1 MSDRGRS
8 RSRSPPRRGYSDRG
22 GREGGHGGGGAPSRR
37 GQGVSVLVR
46 NLPLDTRPSEIR
58 QLFEKYGRLFDV
70 YLPKD
75 FKSGRPKGF
84 GFVEFERADDADEAI
99 YQLDRREFGG
109 REMTVVLAKEG
120 RKPAD
125 QMRGKFGTG
134 GGGRDGGGYRGGGS
148 GGGRRRSRSRD
159 RGGRGR
165 SRSRSR
171 SRSRDNR
178 RRGRS
183 PSRSR
188 SRSPLAGRS
197 PPPPRSRSRTR
208 SPERMSP
215 GDDNG
220 GGEAAEPAAAGERS
234 RSRSPA
240 MEHAAGGEEA

>member
-1 MSDRGRS
+1 M
-8 RSRSPPRRGYSDRG
+8 Y
-22 GREGGHGGGGAPSRR
+22 
-37 GQGVSVLVR
+37 VLLHSFLCVPVPYPF
-46 NLPLDTRPSEIR
+46 LSLLAE
-58 QLFEKYGRLFDV
+58 
-70 YLPKD
+70 
-75 FKSGRPKGF
+75 SGRPKGF
-84 GFVEFERADDADEAI
+84 GFVEFENGDDADEAI

-134 GGGRDGGGYRGGGS
+134 GGYRDGDRGYRGGGG

-183 PSRSR
+183 PFRSRSR
-188 SRSPLAGRS
+188 SRSPLGGRS
-197 PPPPRSRSRTR
+197 PPSPRSRSRTR
-208 SPERMSP
+208 SPEGMSP
-215 GDDNG
+215 GTDNG
-220 GGEAAEPAAAGERS
+220 GGEPTAAAAAAPAPAGERS
-234 RSRSPA
+234 RTRSPA
-240 MEHAAGGEEA
+240 MEHAGEEA